1 MKRVYVPTTLA
12 VWQRLVANGSMF
24 QVSGTAFAVTPG
36 ESYAEQH
43 NAQSTCSSKACSV
56 ARYKGELRT
65 SPGLAPGERGSCV
78 VTAKLALSW
87 ENSVAEVGSS
97 TS

>member
-1 MKRVYVPTTLA
+1 

-43 NAQSTCSSKACSV
+43 KRAKHLLI
-56 ARYKGELRT
+56 KGMQRSGLQRGT
-65 SPGLAPGERGSCV
+65 SD
-78 VTAKLALSW
+78 
-87 ENSVAEVGSS
+87 
-97 TS
+97 

>member
-56 ARYKGELRT
+56 PDRATKGNF
-65 SPGLAPGERGSCV
+65 GLARH
-78 VTAKLALSW
+78 
-87 ENSVAEVGSS
+87 
-97 TS
+97 

>member
-1 MKRVYVPTTLA
+1 VKRVYVPTTLA

-56 ARYKGELRT
+56 PRYKGELRT
-65 SPGLAPGERGSCV
+65 SPPLASIFHRE
-78 VTAKLALSW
+78 
-87 ENSVAEVGSS
+87 
-97 TS
+97 

>member
-43 NAQSTCSSKACSV
+43 KSSRVAPAHCCAGAPSEPSERVAPHSAQASPEGVADSGLLRRRAC
-56 ARYKGELRT
+56 RLR
-65 SPGLAPGERGSCV
+65 
-78 VTAKLALSW
+78 
-87 ENSVAEVGSS
+87 
-97 TS
+97 

>member
-56 ARYKGELRT
+56 PRYKGELRT
-65 SPGLAPGERGSCV
+65 TARAFTAGQRGSCV
-78 VTAKLALSW
+78 VTAKRCSELG
-87 ENSVAEVGSS
+87 EFCC
-97 TS
+97 

>member
-1 MKRVYVPTTLA
+1 VKRVYVPTTLA

-36 ESYAEQH
+36 ESYAEQR

-56 ARYKGELRT
+56 PRYKRELRT
-65 SPGLAPGERGSCV
+65 SPGLSPRVSADRVS
-78 VTAKLALSW
+78 
-87 ENSVAEVGSS
+87 
-97 TS
+97 